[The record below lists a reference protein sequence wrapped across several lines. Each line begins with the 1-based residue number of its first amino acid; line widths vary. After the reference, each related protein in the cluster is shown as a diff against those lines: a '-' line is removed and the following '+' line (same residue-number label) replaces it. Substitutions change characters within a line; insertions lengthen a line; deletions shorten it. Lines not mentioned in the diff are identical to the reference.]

1 MSEDD
6 RAVKAA
12 RAKAMLKKRQAKKHG
27 TPPSHTSG
35 VISPVSERAFSP
47 APQERRLVT
56 VSVDDQKQDLSD
68 VFTGDD
74 NADAS
79 WLSTLPR
86 ASSPPPAPPPTA
98 VVFSESAATSPNSAT
113 IASANSHPE
122 EIVWL
127 EKGNGMLNLQ
137 IEQLSSEKAE
147 LQKTGDS
154 FRTQNETLNAELGQS
169 RAMNV
174 NLKSENQT
182 LKAELERMEK
192 TKSSTSELE
201 QTEAVLEKQ
210 YEHSAELEQQIQQLQ
225 AEMEVSLRNEQQTI
239 SLLVSEK
246 AALTSDLER
255 LSGAES
261 DAQEAERM
269 LLEEQSKT
277 ADLEEHLQQLRSEL
291 QDSTNRIQSQELTE
305 RELADKVKDQ
315 ERQLQIANGSLISTR
330 KEAEKHRRRARELEE
345 QIESDDRADRL
356 EASLKN
362 TQDRADDLEFQL
374 SKLKQTHSALK
385 SERDEL
391 ESRIRTVSE
400 GEDEWKTKHIDLQTL
415 HQNVEAQLA
424 QTIAEK
430 KDISNEKSSLQ
441 AELDTEQLTNAATEL
456 MSSTK
461 HLQTV
466 QNEAK
471 IANRRAEDAE
481 RTQKELQEEGTNLM
495 HSLNEMRPK
504 IVELTGIRLE
514 LTEKASELERVIQNQ
529 ESTIGQL
536 GLSLEEARA
545 DAEASEKRLRDLLS
559 EREKERLS
567 AQDNDS
573 DLQKAHTQLQLEL
586 DSAVASVRSFEADRA
601 MRRNEAMQHVEEIAR
616 LEQLAST
623 QSEELAALQHEI
635 FRRQNDQSE
644 DRSFLEVAQ
653 NEIES
658 LRQEVALKDEELE
671 RLRLRTSISSTFPDK
686 PHHSLKDE
694 LNDEVLSSL
703 KLELSSSQSH
713 VRSLEESLFDAEARS
728 HALVKQ
734 VAALED
740 QLSTNQMPSRR
751 PFSPLGGALPS
762 RPSSRGSR
770 PHSISGSQSLKPST
784 LARSAIEHNLSPETR
799 HKRKTSL
806 TMLKARIDSE
816 LAAASSRKVSDVGP
830 IYSHHRPRPQFM
842 DDSHVFWCS
851 SCRGDLVIL

>member
-1 MSEDD
+1 
-6 RAVKAA
+6 
-12 RAKAMLKKRQAKKHG
+12 
-27 TPPSHTSG
+27 
-35 VISPVSERAFSP
+35 
-47 APQERRLVT
+47 
-56 VSVDDQKQDLSD
+56 
-68 VFTGDD
+68 
-74 NADAS
+74 
-79 WLSTLPR
+79 
-86 ASSPPPAPPPTA
+86 
-98 VVFSESAATSPNSAT
+98 
-113 IASANSHPE
+113 
-122 EIVWL
+122 
-127 EKGNGMLNLQ
+127 
-137 IEQLSSEKAE
+137 
-147 LQKTGDS
+147 
-154 FRTQNETLNAELGQS
+154 
-169 RAMNV
+169 
-174 NLKSENQT
+174 
-182 LKAELERMEK
+182 
-192 TKSSTSELE
+192 
-201 QTEAVLEKQ
+201 
-210 YEHSAELEQQIQQLQ
+210 
-225 AEMEVSLRNEQQTI
+225 MEVSLRNEQQTI

-305 RELADKVKDQ
+305 RELADK

-391 ESRIRTVSE
+391 ESRIQTVTD
-400 GEDEWKTKHIDLQTL
+400 GEDEWKTKHTDLQTL

-424 QTIAEK
+424 QAIAEK
-430 KDISNEKSSLQ
+430 QDISNEKSSLQ
-441 AELDTEQLTNAATEL
+441 AELDTEKLTNAATEL
-456 MSSTK
+456 MTSTK

-504 IVELTGIRLE
+504 IVELTGIKLE
-514 LTEKASELERVIQNQ
+514 LTEKASELERVIQHQ

-536 GLSLEEARA
+536 ELSLEEARA

-573 DLQKAHTQLQLEL
+573 DLQKAHSQLQMEL

-601 MRRNEAMQHVEEIAR
+601 MRRNEAMQQVEEIAR
-616 LEQLAST
+616 LQQLASA
-623 QSEELAALQHEI
+623 QSEELASLQHEI
-635 FRRQNDQSE
+635 YRRQNDQSE

-671 RLRLRTSISSTFPDK
+671 RLRLRTSTSSTFSDK
-686 PHHSLKDE
+686 PHSLKDE

-740 QLSTNQMPSRR
+740 QLSTNQMSSRR

-770 PHSISGSQSLKPST
+770 AHSISGSQSIKPST

-816 LAAASSRKVSDVGP
+816 LAAASSRSQANFRALSPVQSESSTGKASDAGP
-830 IYSHHRPRPQFM
+830 IHSHYRSRPQFM

>member
-1 MSEDD
+1 
-6 RAVKAA
+6 
-12 RAKAMLKKRQAKKHG
+12 
-27 TPPSHTSG
+27 
-35 VISPVSERAFSP
+35 
-47 APQERRLVT
+47 
-56 VSVDDQKQDLSD
+56 
-68 VFTGDD
+68 
-74 NADAS
+74 
-79 WLSTLPR
+79 
-86 ASSPPPAPPPTA
+86 
-98 VVFSESAATSPNSAT
+98 
-113 IASANSHPE
+113 
-122 EIVWL
+122 
-127 EKGNGMLNLQ
+127 
-137 IEQLSSEKAE
+137 
-147 LQKTGDS
+147 
-154 FRTQNETLNAELGQS
+154 
-169 RAMNV
+169 
-174 NLKSENQT
+174 
-182 LKAELERMEK
+182 
-192 TKSSTSELE
+192 
-201 QTEAVLEKQ
+201 
-210 YEHSAELEQQIQQLQ
+210 
-225 AEMEVSLRNEQQTI
+225 MEVSLRNEQQTI

-315 ERQLQIANGSLISTR
+315 ASCERQLQISNGSLISTR

-391 ESRIRTVSE
+391 ESRIQTVSE
-400 GEDEWKTKHIDLQTL
+400 GEDGWKTKHTDLQTL
-415 HQNVEAQLA
+415 HQNMEAQLA
-424 QTIAEK
+424 QAIAEK

-441 AELDTEQLTNAATEL
+441 AELDTVQNALFLLQEKLTNAATEL
-456 MSSTK
+456 MTSTK
-461 HLQTV
+461 HLQAV

-504 IVELTGIRLE
+504 IVELTGIKLE
-514 LTEKASELERVIQNQ
+514 LTEKASELERVIQYQ

-573 DLQKAHTQLQLEL
+573 DLQKAHSQLQMEL

-601 MRRNEAMQHVEEIAR
+601 MRRNEAMQQVEEIAR
-616 LEQLAST
+616 LQQLASA
-623 QSEELAALQHEI
+623 QSEELASLQHEI
-635 FRRQNDQSE
+635 YRRQNDQSE

-671 RLRLRTSISSTFPDK
+671 RLRLRTSISSTFSDK
-686 PHHSLKDE
+686 PHSLKDE

-740 QLSTNQMPSRR
+740 QLSTNQMSSRR

-770 PHSISGSQSLKPST
+770 PHSISGSQSIKPST

-816 LAAASSRKVSDVGP
+816 LAAASSRSQANFRALSPVQSESSTGKASDAGP
-830 IYSHHRPRPQFM
+830 IHSHYRSRPQFM